1 MAKRFNLGR
10 RRFRVSLR
18 RKGTE
23 PKTIFTVAASP
34 SQARRF
40 VVIRNPGYSITRVRP
55 D

>member
-1 MAKRFNLGR
+1 MLKRFSMGR

-18 RKGTE
+18 RKGAE
-23 PKTIFTVAASP
+23 PKTTFTVAASP

-40 VVIRNPGYSITRVRP
+40 VAIRNPGYSITKVRP